1 MYIIQTFIF
10 TLLIKDRQ
18 TVHSYVSQLRQ
29 KKTGQG
35 SFGCMSGVKAL
46 HVLILLHFLESIDI
60 SSETILLCTL
70 KLFFSVVFY
79 GSRMSK
85 LQ

>member
-18 TVHSYVSQLRQ
+18 TVHSYVFQLRQ
-29 KKTGQG
+29 KKTEQG
-35 SFGCMSGVKAL
+35 SFGCMSGVKSL

-60 SSETILLCTL
+60 SSETVLL
-70 KLFFSVVFY
+70 
-79 GSRMSK
+79 
-85 LQ
+85 